1 MVDGDY
7 VSYCNWEQGYS
18 WPMWIPLLIGL
29 TKSALHRRFLLLGLV
44 LGLGVA
50 PVYPWAAG
58 DVFWFDKG
66 CPKVE
71 ARQAVEIL
79 LSAFTDGLDPED
91 YDAAVL
97 AQAVARAESEP
108 TLPAETL
115 AALNVQLTKA
125 MSHYLSDLQYG
136 RIDPRQIN
144 AKFTE
149 SPRWESDPETYLQAA
164 VSACRVSEAVRQLE
178 PKIPLYA
185 ALRQALAHYRVLARD
200 PAVAAAWEAGLPALT
215 RTKLEP
221 GQDYGSTSVLALRL
235 VLLGDLPAGTMPG
248 KRYQGALVDGV
259 KSFQLRHGL
268 EPDGVI
274 GKGTLAQLQISPVER
289 VRQIELAMERLRWT
303 PLLMAPRMIVINIP
317 EFILRAYENLNGQ
330 VDVKAVMKVVVGK
343 AMNRRTPLFN
353 EDMRFIEFSPYWNI
367 PPSIAKEEIIPR
379 LRRNPAYFENQGFEF
394 VNGSN
399 TVIAVLSDVNLQAVQ
414 RGKMRIRQR
423 PGPKNPLGDV
433 KFVFPND
440 ESIYLH
446 HTSATSLFLRDRR
459 DFSHGCIRVQDP
471 LALASYVLKNEPEWT
486 EERIRKA
493 MAKGESNTLRLAEP
507 LPVVI
512 AYLTAIARKD
522 GRVYFFPDIY
532 DHDRLLDEALR
543 QRSHVLKIFRQ
554 MEADTD

>member
-1 MVDGDY
+1 MRI
-7 VSYCNWEQGYS
+7 S
-18 WPMWIPLLIGL
+18 LFIGFE
-29 TKSALHRRFLLLGLV
+29 KIALHRRLLV
-44 LGLGVA
+44 LGFLLALGVE
-50 PVYPWAAG
+50 PVYPWGAG
-58 DVFWFDKG
+58 DVFWFDQG

-79 LSAFTDGLDPED
+79 LSASIDGLDPED

-97 AQAVARAESEP
+97 AHAVARAESEP
-108 TLPAETL
+108 RLPTDAL
-115 AALNVQLTKA
+115 ASLNVQLTKA
-125 MSHYLSDLQYG
+125 MSRYLSDLHFG
-136 RIDPRQIN
+136 RIDPREIN

-149 SPRWESDPETYLQAA
+149 LPRWELDPQSYLKAA
-164 VSACRVSEAVRQLE
+164 VNDCRVTEAVRQME

-185 ALRQALAHYRVLARD
+185 ALRQALAHYRLLAHE
-200 PAVAAAWEAGLPALT
+200 PTVAVAWEESLPALT

-221 GQDYGSTSVLALRL
+221 GQDYSGTTGLARRL
-235 VLLGDLPAGTMPG
+235 VLLGDLPVGTVPG
-248 KRYQGALVDGV
+248 KRYEGELVEGV
-259 KSFQLRHGL
+259 KSFQLRHGM

-274 GKGTLAQLQISPVER
+274 GKGTLAQLQISPVQR

-303 PLLMAPRMIVINIP
+303 PLLLAPRMIVINIP
-317 EFILRAYENLNGQ
+317 EFILRAYENLNGK
-330 VDVKAVMKVVVGK
+330 VEVKSVMKVVVGK

-379 LRRNPAYFENQGFEF
+379 LRRDPAYFTQQGFEF
-394 VNGSN
+394 VNGN
-399 TVIAVLSDVNLQAVQ
+399 NPVIAVPSEANLQAVQ
-414 RGKMRIRQR
+414 RGMMRIRQR
-423 PGPKNPLGDV
+423 PGPKNPLGDI

-471 LALASYVLKNEPEWT
+471 VALASYVLQNEPEWN

-493 MAKGESNTLRLAEP
+493 MARGESNTLRLAEP

-512 AYLTAIARKD
+512 AYLTAIAKKD

-543 QRSHVLKIFRQ
+543 QRFHMPNIFRQ
-554 MEADTD
+554 MEAGTD